1 MRDANQNGELNEF
14 MESQRF
20 VFKKKRIGE
29 VKSIKKTFKTQFFL
43 CSYFSYTRL
52 NGKVP

>member
-1 MRDANQNGELNEF
+1 MGSKMNLWKVRDLYL
-14 MESQRF
+14 
-20 VFKKKRIGE
+20 KKKRIGEE